1 MITLSWLL
9 IIALAGGVL
18 ALVDGILRLR
28 AKGGSTVL
36 GIIETVV
43 AALFLLSL
51 FVPGIPF
58 GSVVLA
64 VATII
69 LLIIGLIVRGKGG
82 LGLAIAAIAVLAFW
96 LVLVNRWVLIPGLN

>member
-9 IIALAGGVL
+9 LIAIAGGVL
-18 ALVDGILRLR
+18 ALIDGILRLR
-28 AKGGSTVL
+28 SKGGSTVL

-64 VATII
+64 IVTII
-69 LLIIGLIVRGKGG
+69 VVIVGLIVRGKGG
-82 LGLAIAAIAVLAFW
+82 LGLAIAALAVLAFW
-96 LVLVNRWVLIPGLN
+96 LVLVNRWVVIPGLN